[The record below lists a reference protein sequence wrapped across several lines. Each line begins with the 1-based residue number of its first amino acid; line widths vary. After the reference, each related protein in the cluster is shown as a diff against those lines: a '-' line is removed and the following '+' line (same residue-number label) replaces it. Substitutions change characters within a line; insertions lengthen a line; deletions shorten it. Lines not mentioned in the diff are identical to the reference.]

1 MSTNEAA
8 PPRRRFHLGDS
19 LILIAALALTLS
31 VLLSTKWFARIPGRV
46 SLWWD
51 ARPKFVGGFPWFLA
65 GGPLTRMAVSEI
77 VDHFVQLLSS
87 VLLGLTLVQPFLRL
101 RRPRPPVRNL
111 VRQSGF
117 VVCLAVIVG
126 TLIFIDLGWVARI
139 DVSWEAI
146 LASAL
151 LLFWPVLGLPPWR
164 WEASWIDRLGR
175 AVGWGWIVVIAIAT
189 VLIGL

>member
-1 MSTNEAA
+1 MSTSEV
-8 PPRRRFHLGDS
+8 PPSRRRFHLGDS

-31 VLLSTKWFARIPGRV
+31 VLLSANWFARIPGRV
-46 SLWWD
+46 SFWWD

-65 GGPLTRMAVSEI
+65 WGPSARMAVSQI
-77 VDHFVQLLSS
+77 VDEFVQLLSS

-101 RRPRPPVRNL
+101 RRPRPPLRDL

-126 TLIFIDLGWVARI
+126 TLIVVDLWWVARI
-139 DVSWEAI
+139 DVAWGAI

-164 WEASWIDRLGR
+164 LEASWIDRLGR
-175 AVGWGWIVVIAIAT
+175 AVGWGWIVVIVSAT